1 MLEIKREQ
9 LWILTISVYVKT
21 GPMIVTW
28 SSQKNFLHYAMNN
41 FDKKTFLLFQNK
53 KQIHRKTVDE
63 LTYIH

>member
-28 SSQKNFLHYAMNN
+28 SSQKNFLNYAMNS

-53 KQIHRKTVDE
+53 K
-63 LTYIH
+63 